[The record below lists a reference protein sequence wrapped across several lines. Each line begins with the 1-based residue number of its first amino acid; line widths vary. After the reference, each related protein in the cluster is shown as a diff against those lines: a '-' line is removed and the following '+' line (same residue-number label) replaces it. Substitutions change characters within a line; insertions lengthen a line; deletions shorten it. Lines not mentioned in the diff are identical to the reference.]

1 MLHYYKEAAVTR
13 TVDYIRSLG
22 LKVAPA
28 KTEAMIFHRPR
39 QGPPPSAH
47 ITVEGVR
54 IKVGAQMKYL
64 GLTLD
69 GRWTFCAH
77 FRLLQP
83 RIVKTAAALGRL
95 LPNVGG
101 PSVSCRKLYAGVTR
115 CMALYGAPIWF
126 PLQREAKHALRQPQR
141 ILALRAIRAY
151 RTVALDEWMERRHG
165 HLTYRLVQVLTGH
178 GAFGWYLH
186 HIARREPTPEC
197 HGCGAVED
205 TVDHTLVDCPA
216 WVPQRRA
223 LVSAVGVDL
232 SPPSIVKAMLGSE
245 TAWKGMATFC
255 EEVMSQKEAAERVRE
270 EDPLADPIR
279 RSRRGRRRRQYAT
292 LLHQPLA
299 AGP

>member
-1 MLHYYKEAAVTR
+1 M
-13 TVDYIRSLG
+13 RSARRNAG
-22 LKVAPA
+22 
-28 KTEAMIFHRPR
+28 E
-39 QGPPPSAH
+39 
-47 ITVEGVR
+47 R
-54 IKVGAQMKYL
+54 IELEDMCRARLQAQE
-64 GLTLD
+64 TLLR
-69 GRWTFCAH
+69 RWSEHLDASEY
-77 FRLLQP
+77 
-83 RIVKTAAALGRL
+83 GRL
-95 LPNVGG
+95 
-101 PSVSCRKLYAGVTR
+101 AGRTI
-115 CMALYGAPIWF
+115 A
-126 PLQREAKHALRQPQR
+126 
-141 ILALRAIRAY
+141 AIRP
-151 RTVALDEWMERRHG
+151 VLQEWMERRHG

-232 SPPSIVKAMLGSE
+232 SLPSIVKAMLGSE

-255 EEVMSQKEAAERVRE
+255 EEVMSQKEAAERIRE